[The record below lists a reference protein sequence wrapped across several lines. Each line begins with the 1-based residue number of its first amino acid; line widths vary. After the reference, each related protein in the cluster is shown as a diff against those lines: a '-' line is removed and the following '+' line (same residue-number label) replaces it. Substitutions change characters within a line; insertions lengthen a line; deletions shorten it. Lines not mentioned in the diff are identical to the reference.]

1 MDIAVIKTLIYGNSA
16 SAPLSEEG
24 MRQLADLVREEDPEL
39 ADFLTKCRFVDDLN
53 ESLESLGAALR
64 LQAAVDRA
72 FAKLGARVKGWAIAG
87 QPPAPEISE
96 NGYVGVAGM
105 AWHTETD
112 TVELKLNEL
121 HFGKIVRGRLA
132 PNTRTFKGNTKDITD
147 MDKFVPSKLTKRMVT
162 SKFMGI
168 FDIRGLLI
176 PLTARVKRDLR
187 DISVA
192 TPQWDHAV
200 GSIGRSK
207 WVKNFLDVERIKGMK
222 FTRPRMP
229 VDAKNSNMCFG
240 YSLMPANS

>member
-1 MDIAVIKTLIYGNSA
+1 MAPPTIPLDPKAPVEIAVIKTLIYGNSA

-24 MRQLADLVREEDPEL
+24 MRQLADLVRGEDPEL

-53 ESLESLGAALR
+53 ESMESMETAIR
-64 LQAAVDRA
+64 LHAAVDRA

-87 QPPAPEISE
+87 HPPAPEISE

-112 TVELKLNEL
+112 TVELKLSEL
-121 HFGKIVRGRLA
+121 HFGKVVRGRLA
-132 PNTRTFKGNTKDITD
+132 PNTRTFKGNTKDVTD
-147 MDKFVPSKLTKRMVT
+147 MEKFVPSKLTKRTIT

-168 FDIRGLLI
+168 YDLRGLLI
-176 PLTARVKRDLR
+176 PLTGRLKRDLR

-200 GSIGRSK
+200 DSIGRSK
-207 WVKNFLDVERIKGMK
+207 WVKNFLNVERRG
-222 FTRPRMP
+222 
-229 VDAKNSNMCFG
+229 A
-240 YSLMPANS
+240 

>member
-1 MDIAVIKTLIYGNSA
+1 MDG
-16 SAPLSEEG
+16 
-24 MRQLADLVREEDPEL
+24 
-39 ADFLTKCRFVDDLN
+39 LN

-72 FAKLGARVKGWAIAG
+72 FAKLGARVKSWAIAG

-132 PNTRTFKGNTKDITD
+132 PNTHTSQDITD
-147 MDKFVPSKLTKRMVT
+147 IEKLVPSKLTRRMLT

-168 FDIRGLLI
+168 FNI
-176 PLTARVKRDLR
+176 
-187 DISVA
+187 
-192 TPQWDHAV
+192 
-200 GSIGRSK
+200 
-207 WVKNFLDVERIKGMK
+207 
-222 FTRPRMP
+222 
-229 VDAKNSNMCFG
+229 
-240 YSLMPANS
+240 